1 MYKRHKLIIL
11 FVFIFVFLACMLLSV
26 NVSDTLL
33 SSMLTVLSITFGLTI
48 TAITSLNGSAFI
60 RRIAKNISIQDGIK
74 SNGLQTLNR
83 YFKLSCHLNLYVII
97 ALMFEL
103 ALLGRILSLPP
114 IDLCLVSAVT
124 FSCIIVCLV
133 LSSLVVTLL
142 LEALTL
148 SNQD

>member
-60 RRIAKNISIQDGIK
+60 RRISKSISIQDGIK

-103 ALLGRILSLPP
+103 ALLSRILSLAP
-114 IDLCLVSAVT
+114 IVLCLLSAFT

-133 LSSLVVTLL
+133 LSGLIVSLL

-148 SNQD
+148 SNQE